1 MITVECLLDES
12 KGNANDQ
19 GDRPTCL
26 AFAIAVLNRQFA
38 PEDLGPEFFYRSA
51 IALIPGWK
59 PGHGL
64 QVPAAKAA
72 SSLGHPIELD
82 FPYQAT
88 EPTIPLGSLPTGLT
102 LYGRAVEFRK
112 ADINWLISNLQ
123 GRIAIGLALRLTL
136 TFYRPNGD
144 VIAFSDAVL
153 PGTMIHA
160 VVVVGLGYDEH
171 GEPWFLIRNSWG
183 AGWGVNGYAWLS
195 STYITAHAA
204 CAFGVEHGSSV

>member
-12 KGNANDQ
+12 KGNASDQ

-38 PEDLGPEFFYRSA
+38 PEDLSPEFFYRSA

-64 QVPAAKAA
+64 QIPAAKTA
-72 SSLGHPIELD
+72 SSLGHPIEPD

-102 LYGRAVEFRK
+102 LYGRAIEFRQV
-112 ADINWLISNLQ
+112 DISWLISKLQ

-136 TFYRPNGD
+136 TFYRPEGD

-153 PGTMIHA
+153 PGSMIHA

-183 AGWGVNGYAWLS
+183 GEWGVNGYAWLS
-195 STYITAHAA
+195 STYVTAHAA